1 MTRAEASSISV
12 AKSKHPIIESKQR
25 TSLNALNHGLTSE
38 REKVCQKESQALWRL
53 TRNILRRQEWK
64 NAIWPNE
71 PTAVQPSASVTMSLR
86 SFKSTCRLPII
97 TPDGTLSSMRLR
109 AALALILPCCLFA
122 IDAQKTVSTTLDNG
136 MKLIVQEDHDI
147 PNVAMYFFYRIGSRN
162 ERPGTTGLSHF
173 FEHMMFN
180 GAKKY
185 GPKQF
190 DIEMEKAGGRNN
202 AYTTRD
208 LTVYTDWFP
217 NTALHLMF
225 DMEADRIRDLSFDPK
240 MIESERGV
248 VASERQSR
256 TDNSNFGVLYEQ
268 LNATVFIAHP
278 YQWPV
283 VGWASDIKAWTME
296 DLKHHFQ
303 MGYAPNNCTVVVVG
317 DVKTDEIMA
326 LAKKYFEPIPRHDP
340 PLPVRTVEPP
350 QLGERRV
357 TVVRQAQL
365 PIQMVAYHVTD
376 SRHPDFVALEVL
388 GALLTEGRSSRLYR
402 RMVDTDQ
409 IAVEVGQ
416 FLQQSLDPGEW
427 IFTINPRAGV
437 ETATTEKVLFE
448 ELEKVQSAEVPAA
461 ELQKAKN
468 LLLTELYR
476 ELKTIAG
483 RANLLGLNDI
493 YRGSYEKLYT
503 ADQEINA
510 VTAADVLRVAKKY
523 LTPNNRT
530 VATLIPEK
538 KQ

>member
-1 MTRAEASSISV
+1 MAER
-12 AKSKHPIIESKQR
+12 PR
-25 TSLNALNHGLTSE
+25 RNPNLRNAT
-38 REKVCQKESQALWRL
+38 V
-53 TRNILRRQEWK
+53 
-64 NAIWPNE
+64 
-71 PTAVQPSASVTMSLR
+71 
-86 SFKSTCRLPII
+86 
-97 TPDGTLSSMRLR
+97 SSMRLS
-109 AALALILPCCLFA
+109 AALALLLSVGLFA
-122 IDAQKTVSTTLDNG
+122 IEPQKTVSATLDNG

-147 PNVAMYFFYRIGSRN
+147 PSVAMYFFFRIGSRN
-162 ERPGTTGLSHF
+162 ERPGTTGISHF

-217 NTALHLMF
+217 GSALDLMF
-225 DMEADRIRDLSFDPK
+225 DMESDRIRDLSFDPA

-256 TDNSNFGVLYEQ
+256 TDNSNFGMLYEQ
-268 LNATVFIAHP
+268 LNATAYMAHP
-278 YQWPV
+278 YNWPV
-283 VGWASDIKAWTME
+283 IGWASDIKAWTID
-296 DLKHHFQ
+296 DLKAHFR
-303 MGYAPNNCTVVVVG
+303 MGYAPNNCTVVIVG
-317 DVKTDEIMA
+317 DVKTEEVMRM
-326 LAKKYFEPIPRHDP
+326 AKKYFESIPRQDP
-340 PLPVRTVEPP
+340 PPPVRTVEPP
-350 QLGERRV
+350 QRGERRV
-357 TVVRQAQL
+357 TVTKAAQL
-365 PIQMVAYHVTD
+365 PIQMVSYHVTD
-376 SRHPDFVALEVL
+376 SKHPDFVPLQVL

-409 IAVEVGQ
+409 IAVSVSQ
-416 FLQQSLDPGEW
+416 FLEQSLDPGQW
-427 IFTINPRAGV
+427 IFVVNPRAGIAV
-437 ETATTEKVLFE
+437 ENTEKVLYE
-448 ELEKVQSAEVPAA
+448 EIEKVRSAEVPAA

-468 LLLTELYR
+468 LLLTDLYR

-510 VTAADVLRVAKKY
+510 VTAADVLRVAKQY
-523 LTPNNRT
+523 LAPVNRT